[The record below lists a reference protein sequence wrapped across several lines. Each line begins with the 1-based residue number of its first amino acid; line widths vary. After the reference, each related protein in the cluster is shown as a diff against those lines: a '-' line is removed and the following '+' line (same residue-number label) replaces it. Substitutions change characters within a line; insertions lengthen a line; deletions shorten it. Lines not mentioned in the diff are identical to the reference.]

1 MNTTVYVKTSMHM
14 QTTSGLRSAGKA
26 SSLKH
31 DWSGMHRVDRT
42 LSPLQPLDAG
52 LLGVCVCVFDCV
64 NAPLRLPE
72 FICLVSYSTTPFSNF
87 YSSCYG
93 ITSLLSSPVL
103 RSFPLSVT
111 QSNTDEAPH
120 LINLQHELRG
130 VLWMLRMIIHMLEK
144 VHSPAHMLNSAV
156 VTDVA
161 QTHTWSMSSY
171 PLSWRP
177 CAFFK

>member
-1 MNTTVYVKTSMHM
+1 MWKPQCICKPHLA
-14 QTTSGLRSAGKA
+14 SGLLEKLLP
-26 SSLKH
+26 SSMTDQECTESTAPFLPFNH
-31 DWSGMHRVDRT
+31 WM
-42 LSPLQPLDAG
+42 QACW
-52 LLGVCVCVFDCV
+52 VCVCVFDCV